1 VKHTKEQEYN
11 WSFNRVNSKGEVLF
25 SHSTNETV
33 DDVSEYLDSKNINHE
48 LTQGAGST
56 MFWIYFNDNKYA
68 YFSTSGRWAPWN
80 KGGYPSKHF
89 TSKGIEDFCNRFLFS
104 KPNFKVYTETEE
116 SVIKF
121 LEEEQIEYKIE
132 NKVVKV
138 ITKLIP
144 RKDGR
149 GNRKRY
155 AFEYIIG
162 KGTWR
167 GMRSDNTYGETYYQS
182 SGIENFIEK
191 FFRRKEGA
199 E

>member
-1 VKHTKEQEYN
+1 
-11 WSFNRVNSKGEVLF
+11 
-25 SHSTNETV
+25 
-33 DDVSEYLDSKNINHE
+33 
-48 LTQGAGST
+48 
-56 MFWIYFNDNKYA
+56 M
-68 YFSTSGRWAPWN
+68 
-80 KGGYPSKHF
+80 
-89 TSKGIEDFCNRFLFS
+89 IED
-104 KPNFKVYTETEE
+104 PNSTPNEEEKEPKVDFQ
-116 SVIKF
+116 KF

-132 NKVVKV
+132 NKVVTV

-182 SGIENFIEK
+182 SGIDNFIEK